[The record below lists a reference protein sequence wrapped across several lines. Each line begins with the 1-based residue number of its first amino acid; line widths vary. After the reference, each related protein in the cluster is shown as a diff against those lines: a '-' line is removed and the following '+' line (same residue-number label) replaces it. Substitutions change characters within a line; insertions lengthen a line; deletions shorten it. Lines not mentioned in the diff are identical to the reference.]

1 MFTVTQYY
9 LIIVQLDL
17 KDSSHNYTRG
27 YGMSFISY
35 PHLIL
40 LISRQTF
47 KITAGPNFFWNL
59 NIALGWKLQHSN
71 RAPHPRDR
79 VVSCL
84 NEVLMTQFNYF
95 LSKLIFLIC
104 GLRPSQPSNPIEI
117 LFFIGLNFFSSII
130 MLLILGFIS
139 LHLSRPG
146 VSLSKIELA
155 SI

>member
-1 MFTVTQYY
+1 MEAAA
-9 LIIVQLDL
+9 L
-17 KDSSHNYTRG
+17 KSS
-27 YGMSFISY
+27 SLS
-35 PHLIL
+35 
-40 LISRQTF
+40 
-47 KITAGPNFFWNL
+47 AG
-59 NIALGWKLQHSN
+59 S
-71 RAPHPRDR
+71 
-79 VVSCL
+79 SCFL
-84 NEVLMTQFNYF
+84 PNEVLMTQFNYF